1 MFLLG
6 FLLFD
11 SFLLLLLL
19 LLVLVLVLHT
29 DTVAI
34 TMPPISPV
42 GNGGYTNGYLL
53 LSELRRKYK
62 GISFVFSRVRKKKH
76 VDRRYK
82 EKGNYTSL
90 DIDHKF
96 LSSFNTT
103 TQFRFTSLSL
113 SLLCSFI
120 FFLTKLLFTSFK
132 FRFSFVFLF
141 LQFQNLDRCFYY

>member
-11 SFLLLLLL
+11 SFLLLL

-34 TMPPISPV
+34 TMPPYIS
-42 GNGGYTNGYLL
+42 GGQWRMYQW
-53 LSELRRKYK
+53 LSSSVRRKYK
-62 GISFVFSRVRKKKH
+62 GISFVFSRSEKIKKH

-103 TQFRFTSLSL
+103 TQFQWEI
-113 SLLCSFI
+113 I
-120 FFLTKLLFTSFK
+120 FPHHILLFPH
-132 FRFSFVFLF
+132 
-141 LQFQNLDRCFYY
+141 